1 MVRIMPTSFKVG
13 EELEQGLVK
22 ADTSVVERSMRVMQ
36 HCAKYGKYEKYAAL

>member
-22 ADTSVVERSMRVMQ
+22 ADTSVVEKSTRVMQ
-36 HCAKYGKYEKYAAL
+36 RSVKYGKYEKYAAL